1 MYKRIPGTVGL
12 TGKAQPN
19 SFQITGVLGISF
31 ANGWCSFSGFAD
43 FWKEA
48 RPWQGTEYIF
58 MTEPQLWVNLNKAK
72 GWEKINLSVGGELEI
87 SSNFVD
93 KGFDIMPALGAK
105 WTF

>member
-1 MYKRIPGTVGL
+1 
-12 TGKAQPN
+12 
-19 SFQITGVLGISF
+19 
-31 ANGWCSFSGFAD
+31 
-43 FWKEA
+43 
-48 RPWQGTEYIF
+48 
-58 MTEPQLWVNLNKAK
+58 MTEPQLWVNFNKAK